1 MFYTWKIF
9 LLLMS
14 HFLVDI
20 STINIDKVGSKLFSQ
35 RWSNADEHALTQL
48 SFITKYHCLSNVDTS
63 KLNRPNSF
71 NVVSTLFGQPWNNV
85 DKHTSVQLSFSTKF
99 QPLNNTGLSTLN
111 RRNSIDVVSTLFYH
125 CWNNF
130 DKFTSTQLS
139 ISIKYQ
145 LWKNVNERWQ
155 SKLFQRWLNVDV
167 FIGMVSLKFFHLFM
181 YLFLI
186 S

>member
-48 SFITKYHCLSNVDTS
+48 SFITKYHCLSN
-63 KLNRPNSF
+63 P
-71 NVVSTLFGQPWNNV
+71 
-85 DKHTSVQLSFSTKF
+85 
-99 QPLNNTGLSTLN
+99 GLSTLN